1 MSNTSSL
8 KQRIHDGQIVV
19 ALRVPIETPRDALE
33 AALEAPAALGKGTYD
48 LIYIDGQHMPW
59 SEERLVAFCDM
70 AEELGYPV
78 QMRIPH
84 TRNAYL
90 IGRYLDMGLGGVLVP
105 EVVEEA
111 TVDEAI
117 AFAYYPQFGKRS
129 VGGPARYGL
138 RGRTTMGGRPVTPGR
153 LEYARWWN
161 EQVVLGIQLESVEA
175 IDNARRLA
183 KPGVDY
189 VAFGPNDLAFSLEG
203 HPHYP
208 LRTVDACMRNVAEQ
222 LEGSGVRLGMA
233 VMTEPEERGK
243 YLDMGITIFQ
253 EPPRP

>member
-1 MSNTSSL
+1 MSNMDSL
-8 KQRIHDGQIVV
+8 KQRIHDGKVVV
-19 ALRVPIETPRDALE
+19 ALRVPIETSGEALE
-33 AALEAPAALGKGTYD
+33 AALGKGTYD

-59 SEERLVAFCDM
+59 SEERLVAFCNT

-84 TRNAYL
+84 TRNTYL
-90 IGRYLDMGLGGVLVP
+90 IGRYLDMGLGGILVP

-117 AFAYYPQFGKRS
+117 AFAYYPQFGQRS

-138 RGRTTMGGRPVTPGR
+138 KGRTTLGGRPVTPGR
-153 LEYARWWN
+153 VEYAEWWN

-183 KPGVDY
+183 KPGLDY
-189 VAFGPNDLAFSLEG
+189 VAFGPNDLMFSLEG

-208 LRTVDACMRNVAEQ
+208 LRTVDDCMRNVAEQ
-222 LEGSGVRLGMA
+222 LQGTGVRLGMA

-243 YLDMGITIFQ
+243 YLDMGITIYQ
-253 EPPRP
+253 EAPRP

>member
-1 MSNTSSL
+1 MSNTDSL
-8 KQRIHDGQIVV
+8 KQRIHDGKVVV
-19 ALRVPIETPRDALE
+19 ALRVPIETPGEALE
-33 AALEAPAALGKGTYD
+33 AALGKGTYD

-59 SEERLVAFCDM
+59 SEERLVAFCDT
-70 AEELGYPV
+70 AEALGFPV

-90 IGRYLDMGLGGVLVP
+90 VGRYLDMGLGGILVP

-117 AFAYYPQFGKRS
+117 AFAYYPQFGNRS

-153 LEYARWWN
+153 AEYAAWWN
-161 EQVVLGIQLESVEA
+161 EQVVLAIQLESVEA

-183 KPGVDY
+183 KPGIDY
-189 VAFGPNDLAFSLEG
+189 VAFGPNDLMFSLEG

-208 LRTVDACMRNVAEQ
+208 LRTVDDCMRNVAEQ
-222 LEGSGVRLGMA
+222 LQGTGVRLGMA
-233 VMTEPEERGK
+233 VMTEPGERGK

-253 EPPRP
+253 EAPRQ